1 MNGGNKMNFSLRNA
15 IAFLLAWT
23 GGGMACEGFVED
35 NQTLRI
41 IAYLMAFLFYFVV
54 EKKEKN
60 LTK

>member
-1 MNGGNKMNFSLRNA
+1 MNFTFRNA
-15 IAFLLAWT
+15 IAFLLAWM
-23 GGGMACEGFVED
+23 GGGMACEGFAND

-41 IAYLMAFLFYFVV
+41 AGYIMAFLFYFVV

>member
-1 MNGGNKMNFSLRNA
+1 MNFSLRNA

-23 GGGMACEGFVED
+23 GGGMACEGFMED